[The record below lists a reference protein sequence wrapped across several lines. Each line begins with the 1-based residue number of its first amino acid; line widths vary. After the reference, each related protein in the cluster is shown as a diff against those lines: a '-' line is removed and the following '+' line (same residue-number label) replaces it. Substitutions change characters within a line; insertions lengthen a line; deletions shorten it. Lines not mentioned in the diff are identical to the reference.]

1 MKFDSNGCVCLF
13 YTQGVYLE
21 DSRKPF
27 EQVYSEYF
35 PYIYNFIYMRV
46 VHKET
51 AEDLCSQAFLNALT
65 HYDSY
70 DSSKASVKTWLC
82 TIARNLIVNHMTSA
96 AVRLSAP
103 LDEEQES
110 ATFSHEDEYEIFKDP
125 ANREAARLLSLLN
138 EDERELLSL
147 RYGMD
152 MGVSEIA
159 ESYGITENA
168 VRKRIRKTLTKCQS
182 FTEGRKLEDFL

>member
-1 MKFDSNGCVCLF
+1 MGVFVYF
-13 YTQGVYLE
+13 TQRGLYLE

-82 TIARNLIVNHMTSA
+82 TIARNLITNHMTSA

-103 LDEEQES
+103 LDEDQES
-110 ATFSHEDEYEIFKDP
+110 AAFSHEDEYEIFKDP

-138 EDERELLSL
+138 EDDRELLSL
-147 RYGMD
+147 RYGLD
-152 MGVSEIA
+152 LSVSEIA
-159 ESYGITENA
+159 ETYGITENA
-168 VRKRIRKTLTKCQS
+168 VRKRVRKALVKCQS
-182 FTEGRKLEDFL
+182 FTEGSKPEDFL